1 MLKGYSLKREGIW
14 EAKTVGGIRDKL
26 ESAAEKAK
34 ELSGSVAGTAAE
46 MGGAVAGKVVAT
58 GGAVAGCAKEG
69 ARLATDVQFEVRR
82 RRYAPVF
89 PDEFRSPGY
98 DLPNMVII
106 EDEDKRKGIDVCE
119 GAIGWLTKSSNGM
132 EVLHLYHAFAEG
144 SGLLFHPLA
153 QIGAAYVRD
162 PSGLDRFLDLESLYR
177 EIQKEKMSELQ
188 HVAYCLGAKYC
199 KLEMRETQVSDS
211 KRGGRIKTSIKKTGV
226 ASESDD
232 ISADRSEQVSEDRRM
247 LFERRFSGSDETRRP
262 PLNWYKNDKEIN
274 ALIEMRCSDDS
285 KNEIQDYVVDI
296 DCRSS
301 AALAQTRASEIDSA
315 LKGLKVSI
323 GVSLQEECYRESQQ
337 TMVLTVSF

>member
-1 MLKGYSLKREGIW
+1 M
-14 EAKTVGGIRDKL
+14 GGIRDKL
-26 ESAAEKAK
+26 GNAAEKAK
-34 ELSGSVAGTAAE
+34 ELSGSVAEAATE
-46 MGGAVAGKVVAT
+46 VGGAVADKVVAA
-58 GGAVAGCAKEG
+58 GGLVAERAKKG
-69 ARLATDVQFEVRR
+69 ARLAADAQLEARK

-89 PDEFRSPGY
+89 PDEFWSLGY

-119 GAIGWLTKSSNGM
+119 GAIGWLTKAPNGM

-153 QIGAAYVRD
+153 QIGAVYVRD

-211 KRGGRIKTSIKKTGV
+211 KRGGRIKTSAKKTGV
-226 ASESDD
+226 ASGSDG
-232 ISADRSEQVSEDRRM
+232 ISADRSEQVSEDRQM
-247 LFERRFSGSDETRRP
+247 LFERRFSGSDEAARP

-285 KNEIQDYVVDI
+285 KNAIQDYVVDI